1 MKLSGTVQKIDL
13 GSGVF
18 VLETDGGQRYQLR
31 GGDRALRK
39 AGQRV
44 EIDGDVASDAV
55 SAGMTG
61 PILTVRS
68 FKAI

>member
-1 MKLSGTVQKIDL
+1 MKLSGTVQKIDI

-18 VLETDGGQRYQLR
+18 VLQSDDGKSYQLR

-39 AGQRV
+39 AGMRV
-44 EIDGDVASDAV
+44 EVEGDVDGGAV

-61 PILTVRS
+61 PVLNVRS
-68 FKAI
+68 FKNI